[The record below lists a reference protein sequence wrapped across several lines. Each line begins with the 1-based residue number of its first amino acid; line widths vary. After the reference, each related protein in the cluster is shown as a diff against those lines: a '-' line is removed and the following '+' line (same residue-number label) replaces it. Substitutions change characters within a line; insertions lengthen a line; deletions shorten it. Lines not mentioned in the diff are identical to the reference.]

1 MFPQLLSV
9 AYALVMMAVLVG
21 MFVQFAE
28 DGWLAPTTL
37 SFMFVAGVFIL
48 AGILHPQEFK

>member
-1 MFPQLLSV
+1 M

-28 DGWLAPTTL
+28 DGLLAPTTL
-37 SFMFVAGVFIL
+37 SFIFVAGVFVL
-48 AGILHPQEFK
+48 AGILHPQEIK